1 MTSLV
6 ASHKYNTLHDWQ
18 KESAWYG
25 PGGANY
31 MFQSISNN
39 FNRRMGIL
47 GYGSIGRQVARLA
60 RGMGMDVV
68 VATSSPRLT
77 PESKRDTGYVV
88 PGIGDPEGEVPSQ
101 WFTVKDKE
109 SLHEFL
115 SQGLDQLLISVPLT
129 KGTRGMLG
137 EKEFEILGERNTFV
151 INIAR
156 GEIIVQED
164 LISALEEFER
174 DKDAKKEGRRR
185 RGLRGAALDVT
196 SPEPLPK
203 DHPLWNAPNC
213 IITPH
218 MSSLSN
224 DYSDR
229 VLEVLEINLE
239 KMATGQG
246 LINAINK
253 ARGYSSSL

>member
-6 ASHKYNTLHDWQ
+6 ASHKYNALHDWQ
-18 KESAWYG
+18 KENAWYG

-31 MFQSISNN
+31 IFQSISNN
-39 FNRRMGIL
+39 VNRRMGIL

-101 WFTVKDKE
+101 WFTVNDKE

-115 SQGLDQLLISVPLT
+115 RQGLDQLLISVPLT
-129 KGTRGMLG
+129 KGTKGMLG
-137 EKEFEILGERNTFV
+137 KEEFEILGKRNTFV

-156 GEIIVQED
+156 GEIIEQED

-174 DKDAKKEGRRR
+174 DKDAVKEGRKRK
-185 RGLRGAALDVT
+185 GLRGAALDVT

-203 DHPLWNAPNC
+203 DHPLWDAPNC

-246 LINAINK
+246 LINAVD
-253 ARGYSSSL
+253 RELGYASSA